1 MAKVTFNVTM
11 KDLKDC
17 ISPYELAE
25 AIVDE
30 IMRNNPAYWS
40 EAIGEHLTKLFNE
53 KEKDELLENIINQ
66 QVCQLD
72 IEDMVNQRIDTM
84 IRDRV
89 SEAIEKKINMVLG
102 AYFNV

>member
-1 MAKVTFNVTM
+1 MAKVTFDVTM
-11 KDLKDC
+11 KDLQNYV
-17 ISPYELAE
+17 SPYELAE
-25 AIVDE
+25 AMVIEIVN
-30 IMRNNPAYWS
+30 NNPEYWG
-40 EAIGEHLTKLFNE
+40 EVIGKNIPKLFSE
-53 KEKDELLENIINQ
+53 KEKNMLLESMINQ

-72 IEDMVNQRIDTM
+72 IEGMVNQKIDAM